1 MATVLL
7 DTDVFSF
14 FFKSDS
20 RATAYAPLL
29 QGQHLALSFM
39 TVAELYQ
46 WTQVRKWGAKR
57 VSALEQALTA
67 YAILPSDDAMCRL
80 WAQVRSER
88 QSSGRPISHQ
98 DAWVAATALRFN
110 LPLVTHNAN
119 DFTGITGLDI
129 RTAAH
134 P

>member
-7 DTDVFSF
+7 DTDVFTF

-20 RATAYAPLL
+20 RATAYASLL

-57 VSALEQALTA
+57 VGQLEQALTA
-67 YAILPSDDAMCRL
+67 YAILPSDDVMCRL

-88 QSSGRPISHQ
+88 QSSGRPISYQ
-98 DAWVAATALRFN
+98 DAWVAETALRYN
-110 LPLVTHNAN
+110 LPLVTHNVN
-119 DFTGITGLDI
+119 DFTGITGLDV
-129 RTAAH
+129 RTATS

>member
-20 RATAYAPLL
+20 RATAYTPLL

-46 WTQVRKWGAKR
+46 WTHVRKWGAKR
-57 VSALEQALTA
+57 VSHLERALTA

-80 WAQVRSER
+80 WAQIRSER

-98 DAWVAATALRFN
+98 DAWVAATALRYN
-110 LPLVTHNAN
+110 IPLVTHNVN
-119 DFTGITGLDI
+119 DFTGITGLDV
-129 RTAAH
+129 RTA
-134 P
+134 PSP